1 MQEWRLEN
9 KVINSPTVER
19 VRKLFWVSWIDISGL
34 VASGNQGLIEQLHGS
49 SLTLEVEYSYIFMHF
64 TYEAMFFFFFFSS
77 CSQDN
82 LIRTRE
88 LANIFSASGSCY
100 SICQLLNITVTITT
114 TSTITTACANPF
126 SSPPLP

>member
-100 SICQLLNITVTITT
+100 SICHLPNITVTITT
-114 TSTITTACANPF
+114 TITITTACVNSF